1 MKLFLDSGDIEEIK
15 KAYGLGVIDGVT
27 SNPKLIAANWNGNNG
42 EFLDALDKLG
52 RKDPVIVTL
61 SSHERDSMIRE
72 AQELCALHP
81 KTVIK
86 LYMTEQHLSLIGEL
100 KGRGIPCHVSLVYSV
115 NQAFLAAK
123 AGAAII
129 SPFLGRADDFGDDG
143 VRLLTET
150 IDMIRGYG
158 FDTEVMAASIRHP
171 HHAREAIRCGAPII
185 TMPFAVL
192 EKMYRHPATEEGVR
206 GFLDAAGMNT

>member
-27 SNPKLIAANWNGNNG
+27 SNPKLIAENWNGNNRG
-42 EFLDALDKLG
+42 FLAALEKLG

-61 SSHERDSMIRE
+61 SSHEHDSMITE
-72 AQELCALHP
+72 AQELFTRHP
-81 KTVIK
+81 NIVIK
-86 LYMTEQHLSLIGEL
+86 LFMTSEDLSIIGEL
-100 KGRGIPCHVSLVYSV
+100 KGHGIPCHVSLIYSV

-143 VRLLTET
+143 VRLLAET

-158 FDTEVMAASIRHP
+158 FDTEVMAASIRHTY
-171 HHAREAIRCGAPII
+171 HAREAIRCGAGII
-185 TMPFAVL
+185 TMPFSVL
-192 EKMYRHPATEEGVR
+192 ERMYRHPATEDGVR
-206 GFLDAAGMNT
+206 GFLDAGRKNT